1 MVSKRFALLVIVR
14 ISLLMLTMTALA
26 FIFAKTEL
34 FFNQIILLAIVVI
47 QVSEL
52 IRFVTFTNRE
62 LAKLLLAIRYSDFS
76 ISFKGKKHGKS
87 FQELQDAFVEI
98 IEAFKKVSVEKEAQF
113 KFLKVILDNVNVGI
127 IAIKEEH
134 QIELMNKSAQQLL
147 GISVP
152 NYWKQF
158 VQFSPD
164 FAREFSAM
172 EDNER
177 KLLELIV
184 KGDKLQI
191 SAHVTRLKILNYRYA
206 IITFQN
212 IKSEIEQKEIEAWHK
227 LIRILTHEIM
237 NSVTPITSLT
247 ETMRMMLQ
255 QNNENEKKV
264 EELTEED
271 LEDFRF
277 SLETIQRRSEG
288 LLHFV
293 DDYRKLTRV
302 KSIHIERTQVRPLIE
317 EIVRLMSPDFSKEQ
331 IEITMNFKNEFE
343 IQIDRKLIE
352 QVLINLLTNSKQAF
366 AEQKTPKI
374 EITTYLHE
382 QERVIKIEDN
392 GHGIDE
398 QKIEEIFI
406 PFFSTK
412 ENGSGIGLSLSKQ
425 IMKKHRGDLRV
436 KSTKNEGAT
445 FFMLFRSN

>member
-1 MVSKRFALLVIVR
+1 
-14 ISLLMLTMTALA
+14 MLSMTALA

-34 FFNQIILLAIVVI
+34 FFNQIILLSIIVI
-47 QVSEL
+47 QIAEL
-52 IRFVTFTNRE
+52 IRFITFTNRE

-87 FQELQDAFVEI
+87 FQELQNAFVEI

-113 KFLKVILDNVNVGI
+113 KFLKVIVDNINVGI
-127 IAIKEEH
+127 IAVKEEH

-147 GISVP
+147 GIAAP

-158 VQFSPD
+158 IQFSPE
-164 FAREFSAM
+164 FATEFSEM
-172 EDNER
+172 GDNER
-177 KLLELIV
+177 KLIELNI
-184 KGDKLQI
+184 KGEKLQI
-191 SAHVTRLKILNYRYA
+191 SAHVSRLKILNYRYS

-255 QNNENEKKV
+255 HDEINEKKV
-264 EELTEED
+264 EELSEED
-271 LEDFRF
+271 LDDFRF

-302 KSIHIERTQVRPLIE
+302 KSIQTERTNIKPLIE
-317 EIVRLMSPDFSKEQ
+317 EIVKLMSPDFAKEG
-331 IEITMNFKNEFE
+331 IVTELNIKSEFE
-343 IQIDRKLIE
+343 IFIDRKLIE
-352 QVLINLLTNSKQAF
+352 QVLINLLTNAKQAISDT
-366 AEQKTPKI
+366 KKPKI
-374 EITTYLHE
+374 TITTYHNE
-382 QERVIKIEDN
+382 SEKVIKIEDN
-392 GHGIDE
+392 GSGIDE
-398 QKIEEIFI
+398 SKLDEIFI

-425 IMKKHRGDLRV
+425 IMKKHKGDLTV
-436 KSTKNEGAT
+436 KSEKGQGAS
-445 FFMLFRSN
+445 FFLVFKY